1 MINYIVALTY
11 RQTRTSG
18 DPWAKG
24 MLATA
29 DVCIEAISEADA
41 VLDASSRYTGAL
53 HSIDNVTLDTRSD
66 LERRRATVR
75 AMGLIP
81 SF

>member
-24 MLATA
+24 TLAIA
-29 DVCIEAISEADA
+29 NVYIEAVNEAHA
-41 VLDASSRYTGAL
+41 ALDAASRYTGAL
-53 HSIDNVTLDTRSD
+53 HSIDDVTVDTRSD